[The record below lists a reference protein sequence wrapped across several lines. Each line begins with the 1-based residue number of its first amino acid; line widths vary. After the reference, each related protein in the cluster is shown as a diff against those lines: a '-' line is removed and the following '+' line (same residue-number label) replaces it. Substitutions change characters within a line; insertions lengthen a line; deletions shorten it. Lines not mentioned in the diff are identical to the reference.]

1 MMGHKPYTYAVLAI
15 ALGYLLIS
23 VVPSRLT
30 PMHYQTLETE
40 RPGETVTA
48 EGGTLQE
55 DEASITTEE
64 EELGEEVSATATS
77 ADAAKAAADAAK
89 AAADEART
97 AASGLTTVG
106 GFFGV
111 FGNLLISLAVAFG
124 VYWIA
129 KQRFT

>member
-15 ALGYLLIS
+15 ALGYILIS

-40 RPGETVTA
+40 RPGETITA

-55 DEASITTEE
+55 DEASITAEE
-64 EELGEEVSATATS
+64 EELGEEVSAATTS
-77 ADAAKAAADAAK
+77 ADAAK

-129 KQRFT
+129 KQRFA

>member
-1 MMGHKPYTYAVLAI
+1 MPGRGSVMMGHKPYTYAVLAI
-15 ALGYLLIS
+15 ALGYILIS

-30 PMHYQTLETE
+30 PMHYLTLETE
-40 RPGETVTA
+40 RPGENVTV

-55 DEASITTEE
+55 DEESLTTEQE
-64 EELGEEVSATATS
+64 AIGETAS
-77 ADAAKAAADAAK
+77 AAKTAADAAK
-89 AAADEART
+89 ATADEARA

-111 FGNLLISLAVAFG
+111 FGNLLISLVVAFG

-129 KQRFT
+129 KQRFA

>member
-15 ALGYLLIS
+15 ALGYILIS
-23 VVPSRLT
+23 VVPSQFT
-30 PMHYQTLETE
+30 PMRYEALEVE
-40 RPGETVTA
+40 RPGETVL
-48 EGGTLQE
+48 EEEPQE
-55 DEASITTEE
+55 EEPLITTEQDT
-64 EELGEEVSATATS
+64 LGEAAS
-77 ADAAKAAADAAK
+77 AAKTAADAAK
-89 AAADEART
+89 AAADEARA

-129 KQRFT
+129 KQRFA

>member
-15 ALGYLLIS
+15 ALGYILIS

-55 DEASITTEE
+55 DEASITAEE
-64 EELGEEVSATATS
+64 EELGEEVSAATTS
-77 ADAAKAAADAAK
+77 ADAAK

-129 KQRFT
+129 KQRFA

>member
-1 MMGHKPYTYAVLAI
+1 MMGQKPYTYAVLAI
-15 ALGYLLIS
+15 ALGYILIS
-23 VVPSRLT
+23 VVPSRLIPT
-30 PMHYQTLETE
+30 HYLTLETE
-40 RPGETVTA
+40 RPGENVTV

-55 DEASITTEE
+55 DEESLTTEQE
-64 EELGEEVSATATS
+64 AIGETAS
-77 ADAAKAAADAAK
+77 ADKTAADAAK

-97 AASGLTTVG
+97 AASGLTTVS

-129 KQRFT
+129 KQRFA

>member
-40 RPGETVTA
+40 RPVETVTA

-55 DEASITTEE
+55 DEASITAEE
-64 EELGEEVSATATS
+64 EELGEEVSAATTS
-77 ADAAKAAADAAK
+77 ADAAK

>member
-1 MMGHKPYTYAVLAI
+1 MMMGHKPYTYAVLAI
-15 ALGYLLIS
+15 ALGYILIS

-30 PMHYQTLETE
+30 PVHYLALETE
-40 RPGETVTA
+40 RPGETVTM
-48 EGGTLQE
+48 EGETLEE
-55 DEASITTEE
+55 DEASLTTEQE
-64 EELGEEVSATATS
+64 ALGETAS
-77 ADAAKAAADAAK
+77 AAKAAADAAK

-97 AASGLTTVG
+97 AASGLTTVS

-129 KQRFT
+129 KQRLA

>member
-1 MMGHKPYTYAVLAI
+1 MMMGNKPYTYMVLAI
-15 ALGYLLIS
+15 ALGYILIS
-23 VVPSRLT
+23 VVPSQLT

-40 RPGETVTA
+40 QPGETIL
-48 EGGTLQE
+48 EEPKEEEPL
-55 DEASITTEE
+55 ITTDQET
-64 EELGEEVSATATS
+64 LGEAAS
-77 ADAAKAAADAAK
+77 AAKSAADAAK
-89 AAADEART
+89 TAADEARA

-129 KQRFT
+129 KQRLA

>member
-1 MMGHKPYTYAVLAI
+1 MMGQKPYTYAVLAI
-15 ALGYLLIS
+15 ALGYILIS

-30 PMHYQTLETE
+30 PMRYETLEVE
-40 RPGETVTA
+40 RPGETVL
-48 EGGTLQE
+48 EEEPQE
-55 DEASITTEE
+55 EEPLITTEQDT
-64 EELGEEVSATATS
+64 LGETTS
-77 ADAAKAAADAAK
+77 AAKT
-89 AAADEART
+89 AADEART

-129 KQRFT
+129 KQRFA

>member
-15 ALGYLLIS
+15 ALGYILIS
-23 VVPSRLT
+23 VVPSQLT
-30 PMHYQTLETE
+30 PMHYLTLETE
-40 RPGETVTA
+40 RPGENVTV

-55 DEASITTEE
+55 DEESLTTEQE
-64 EELGEEVSATATS
+64 ALGETAS
-77 ADAAKAAADAAK
+77 AAKTAADAAK
-89 AAADEART
+89 AAADEARA

-129 KQRFT
+129 KQRFA

>member
-15 ALGYLLIS
+15 ALGYILIS

-30 PMHYQTLETE
+30 PMRYETLEVE
-40 RPGETVTA
+40 RPGENVTA

-55 DEASITTEE
+55 DEASITTEQE
-64 EELGEEVSATATS
+64 AIGETS
-77 ADAAKAAADAAK
+77 SAAKTAADAAK
-89 AAADEART
+89 AAADEARA

-129 KQRFT
+129 KQRFA

>member
-55 DEASITTEE
+55 DEASITAEE
-64 EELGEEVSATATS
+64 EELGEEVSAATTS
-77 ADAAKAAADAAK
+77 ADAAK

>member
-15 ALGYLLIS
+15 ALGYILIS

-30 PMHYQTLETE
+30 PMHYLTLEIE
-40 RPGETVTA
+40 QPGENVTV

-55 DEASITTEE
+55 DEESLTTEQE
-64 EELGEEVSATATS
+64 AKGETAS
-77 ADAAKAAADAAK
+77 AAKTAADAAK
-89 AAADEART
+89 AAADEARA

-129 KQRFT
+129 KQRFA

>member
-15 ALGYLLIS
+15 ALGYILIS
-23 VVPSRLT
+23 VVPGRLT
-30 PMHYQTLETE
+30 PVHYLALETE
-40 RPGETVTA
+40 RPGENVTI

-55 DEASITTEE
+55 DEASLTTEQE
-64 EELGEEVSATATS
+64 ALGDKASTAKT
-77 ADAAKAAADAAK
+77 AADAAK

-106 GFFGV
+106 GFFGA

-129 KQRFT
+129 KHRFA

>member
-1 MMGHKPYTYAVLAI
+1 MMGNKPYTYVVLAI
-15 ALGYLLIS
+15 TLGYILIS

-40 RPGETVTA
+40 RPG
-48 EGGTLQE
+48 GTILE
-55 DEASITTEE
+55 EPKEEEPLITTDQET
-64 EELGEEVSATATS
+64 LGEAAS
-77 ADAAKAAADAAK
+77 AAKSAADAAK

-97 AASGLTTVG
+97 SASGLTTVG
-106 GFFGV
+106 KFFGV